1 MRDHAE
7 ANQQYLLPGKIVL
20 ATLGPDRGKS
30 ALSRTRPIQI
40 SAIHAVQGKN
50 RIMIALS
57 QALFWTSLRKKL
69 TAVWDS
75 AHPLGQRL
83 LTRLK
88 NIYIFVFSGHGCPQP
103 FSLQLSPL
111 LYCNFRCTSGDP
123 AFISCMYP
131 GV

>member
-83 LTRLK
+83 LTRFK
-88 NIYIFVFSGHGCPQP
+88 NINLYAFCGYGCPQP
-103 FSLQLSPL
+103 FSLQFSPPSIYF
-111 LYCNFRCTSGDP
+111 LYVS
-123 AFISCMYP
+123 S
-131 GV
+131 V